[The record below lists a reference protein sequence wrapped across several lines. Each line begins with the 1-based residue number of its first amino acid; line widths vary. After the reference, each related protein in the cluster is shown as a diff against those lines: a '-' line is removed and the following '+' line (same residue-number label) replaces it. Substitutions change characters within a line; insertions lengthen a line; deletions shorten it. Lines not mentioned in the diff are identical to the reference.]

1 MNNQLNCYSD
11 KNIHFSEFQYDIL
24 DDIAKTKP
32 SLDGM
37 YNIEKTDLDRPF
49 LQDLAEI
56 PPENLL
62 GQNVNGANSPI
73 AEQINSLNNEPK
85 INKNIIIMTTDKPE
99 NYDSINMSEL
109 SNDNVAAIEEKIKE
123 LEESGILNNTINNIP
138 IENVNNTPIENVN
151 NTPIENVNNTP
162 IENVNNIPIENVN
175 NIPIENVNNTPS
187 VSLPE
192 PKVELDNVEVE
203 SNINKTFRDLYHTT
217 VTNKIILFLF
227 LVFIIILFSVYKKQI
242 MKLFA

>member
-11 KNIHFSEFQYDIL
+11 KNIHFSEFQYEIL

-85 INKNIIIMTTDKPE
+85 INKNIIVMTTDKPE

-109 SNDNVAAIEEKIKE
+109 SNDKVTAIEEKIKE

-138 IENVNNTPIENVN
+138 SENVNNTTIENVNNT
-151 NTPIENVNNTP
+151 T
-162 IENVNNIPIENVN
+162 
-175 NIPIENVNNTPS
+175 IENVNNTPS

-242 MKLFA
+242 MKLFS

>member
-11 KNIHFSEFQYDIL
+11 KNIHFSEFQYEIL
-24 DDIAKTKP
+24 DDIAKIKP

-49 LQDLAEI
+49 LQDLAKI
-56 PPENLL
+56 PSENLL

-73 AEQINSLNNEPK
+73 AEQIKSLNNEPK
-85 INKNIIIMTTDKPE
+85 INKNIIVMTTDKPE

-109 SNDNVAAIEEKIKE
+109 SNDKVTAIEEKIKE
-123 LEESGILNNTINNIP
+123 LEESGILNNIN
-138 IENVNNTPIENVN
+138 ENVNNTPIENVN

-162 IENVNNIPIENVN
+162 IENVNNTPIV
-175 NIPIENVNNTPS
+175 I
-187 VSLPE
+187 LPE
-192 PKVELDNVEVE
+192 PEVVEVELDNIEVELDNVEIE
-203 SNINKTFRDLYHTT
+203 SNINKTYRDLFHKT

-227 LVFIIILFSVYKKQI
+227 LVVIGILFSVYKKQI
-242 MKLFA
+242 MKLFS

>member
-162 IENVNNIPIENVN
+162 
-175 NIPIENVNNTPS
+175 S

>member
-1 MNNQLNCYSD
+1 MKYKKSFFVYYNMNNQLNCYSD

-109 SNDNVAAIEEKIKE
+109 SNDKVTAIEEKIKE

-138 IENVNNTPIENVN
+138 SENVNNTTIENVNNT
-151 NTPIENVNNTP
+151 T
-162 IENVNNIPIENVN
+162 
-175 NIPIENVNNTPS
+175 IENVNNTPS

-203 SNINKTFRDLYHTT
+203 SNINKTFRDLYNTT

>member
-11 KNIHFSEFQYDIL
+11 KNIHFSEFQYEIL

-49 LQDLAEI
+49 LQDLAKI
-56 PPENLL
+56 PSENLL
-62 GQNVNGANSPI
+62 GQNVNGVNSPI
-73 AEQINSLNNEPK
+73 AEQIKSLNNEPK
-85 INKNIIIMTTDKPE
+85 INKNIIVMTTDKPE

-109 SNDNVAAIEEKIKE
+109 SNDKVTAIEEKIKE
-123 LEESGILNNTINNIP
+123 LEESGILDNTINNIP
-138 IENVNNTPIENVN
+138 SENVNNTPSENVN
-151 NTPIENVNNTP
+151 NTPM
-162 IENVNNIPIENVN
+162 
-175 NIPIENVNNTPS
+175 ENVNNTPS

-227 LVFIIILFSVYKKQI
+227 LVVIGILFSVYKKQI

>member
-109 SNDNVAAIEEKIKE
+109 SNDKVTAIEEKIKE
-123 LEESGILNNTINNIP
+123 LEESGILNNIINNIP
-138 IENVNNTPIENVN
+138 SENVNNTPIENVN
-151 NTPIENVNNTP
+151 NTPIENVNNT
-162 IENVNNIPIENVN
+162 
-175 NIPIENVNNTPS
+175 PIENVNNTPS

>member
-11 KNIHFSEFQYDIL
+11 KNIHFSEFQYEIL

-85 INKNIIIMTTDKPE
+85 INKNIIVMTTDKPE

-109 SNDNVAAIEEKIKE
+109 SNDKVTAIEEKIKE
-123 LEESGILNNTINNIP
+123 LEESGILNNTI
-138 IENVNNTPIENVN
+138 
-151 NTPIENVNNTP
+151 
-162 IENVNNIPIENVN
+162 N

-203 SNINKTFRDLYHTT
+203 SNINKTFRDLYNTT

-242 MKLFA
+242 MKLFS

>member
-1 MNNQLNCYSD
+1 MKYKKSFFVYYNMNNQLNLYSD
-11 KNIHFSEFQYDIL
+11 KNIHFSEFQYEIL
-24 DDIAKTKP
+24 DDIAKIKP

-37 YNIEKTDLDRPF
+37 YNIDKTNPERPF

-73 AEQINSLNNEPK
+73 AEQVKSLNNETK
-85 INKNIIIMTTDKPE
+85 INGNIIIMTTDKPE
-99 NYDSINMSEL
+99 NNDSINMTEL
-109 SNDNVAAIEEKIKE
+109 SNDNVTAIEEKIKE
-123 LEESGILNNTINNIP
+123 LEESGILNNT
-138 IENVNNTPIENVN
+138 NVNET
-151 NTPIENVNNTP
+151 
-162 IENVNNIPIENVN
+162 
-175 NIPIENVNNTPS
+175 NTPS

-192 PKVELDNVEVE
+192 PEVIEPEVIEPEVVEVE
-203 SNINKTFRDLYHTT
+203 SNINKTFRDLFHKT

-227 LVFIIILFSVYKKQI
+227 LVVIGILFSVYKKKI

>member
-1 MNNQLNCYSD
+1 MKYKKSFFVYYNMNNQLNLYSD
-11 KNIHFSEFQYDIL
+11 KNIHFSEFQYEIL
-24 DDIAKTKP
+24 DDIAKIKP

-37 YNIEKTDLDRPF
+37 YNIDKTNPERPF
-49 LQDLAEI
+49 LQDLAKM

-73 AEQINSLNNEPK
+73 AEQVKSLNNETK
-85 INKNIIIMTTDKPE
+85 INGNIIIMTTDKSE

-109 SNDNVAAIEEKIKE
+109 SNNEISEIEKKIKE
-123 LEESGILNNTINNIP
+123 FEEKGILNNT
-138 IENVNNTPIENVN
+138 
-151 NTPIENVNNTP
+151 
-162 IENVNNIPIENVN
+162 NVNNIIENNTN
-175 NIPIENVNNTPS
+175 NNNTPS

-192 PKVELDNVEVE
+192 QEVIEPEVVEQEVIEPEVIEPEVVDVE
-203 SNINKTFRDLYHTT
+203 SNINKTFRDLFHKT

-227 LVFIIILFSVYKKQI
+227 LVVIGILFSVYKKKI

>member
-11 KNIHFSEFQYDIL
+11 KNIHFSEFQYEIL

-62 GQNVNGANSPI
+62 GQNVNGENSPI
-73 AEQINSLNNEPK
+73 AEQIKSLNNEPK
-85 INKNIIIMTTDKPE
+85 INKNIIIMNTDKNE
-99 NYDSINMSEL
+99 NNDSINMTEL
-109 SNDNVAAIEEKIKE
+109 RNNEVAAIEEKIKE
-123 LEESGILNNTINNIP
+123 LEESGILNNIIENNI
-138 IENVNNTPIENVN
+138 
-151 NTPIENVNNTP
+151 

-175 NIPIENVNNTPS
+175 NIPS

-192 PKVELDNVEVE
+192 PKVELDNVEVVLDNVEVE

-227 LVFIIILFSVYKKQI
+227 LVVIGILFSVYKKQI
-242 MKLFA
+242 MKLFS

>member
-11 KNIHFSEFQYDIL
+11 KNIHFSEFQYEIL

-62 GQNVNGANSPI
+62 GQNVNGENSPI

-85 INKNIIIMTTDKPE
+85 INKNIIVMTTDKPE

-109 SNDNVAAIEEKIKE
+109 SNDKVTAIEEKIKE

-138 IENVNNTPIENVN
+138 IENVNNIPIENVN
-151 NTPIENVNNTP
+151 NTTIENVNNT
-162 IENVNNIPIENVN
+162 
-175 NIPIENVNNTPS
+175 IENVNNTPS

-227 LVFIIILFSVYKKQI
+227 LVVIGILFSVYKKQI
-242 MKLFA
+242 MKLFS

>member
-11 KNIHFSEFQYDIL
+11 KNIHFSEFQYEIL

-49 LQDLAEI
+49 LQDLAKI
-56 PPENLL
+56 PSENLL
-62 GQNVNGANSPI
+62 GQNVNGVNSPI
-73 AEQINSLNNEPK
+73 AEQIKSLNNEPK
-85 INKNIIIMTTDKPE
+85 INKNIIVMTTDKPE

-109 SNDNVAAIEEKIKE
+109 SNDKVTAIEEKIKE
-123 LEESGILNNTINNIP
+123 LEESGILDNTINNIP
-138 IENVNNTPIENVN
+138 SENVNNTPSENVN
-151 NTPIENVNNTP
+151 NTPMENVNNTP
-162 IENVNNIPIENVN
+162 M
-175 NIPIENVNNTPS
+175 ENVNNTPS

-227 LVFIIILFSVYKKQI
+227 LVVIGILFSVYKKQI

>member
-11 KNIHFSEFQYDIL
+11 KNIHFSEFQYEIL

-85 INKNIIIMTTDKPE
+85 INKNIIVMTTDKPE

-109 SNDNVAAIEEKIKE
+109 SNDKVTAIEEKIKE

-138 IENVNNTPIENVN
+138 SENVNNTTIENVNNT
-151 NTPIENVNNTP
+151 T
-162 IENVNNIPIENVN
+162 
-175 NIPIENVNNTPS
+175 IENVNNTPS

-203 SNINKTFRDLYHTT
+203 SNINKTFRDLYNTT

>member
-11 KNIHFSEFQYDIL
+11 KNIHFSEFQYEIL

-85 INKNIIIMTTDKPE
+85 INKNIIVMTTDKPE

-109 SNDNVAAIEEKIKE
+109 SNDKVTAIEEKIKE

-138 IENVNNTPIENVN
+138 SENVNNT
-151 NTPIENVNNTP
+151 T
-162 IENVNNIPIENVN
+162 
-175 NIPIENVNNTPS
+175 IENVNNTPS

-203 SNINKTFRDLYHTT
+203 SNINKTFRDLYNTT

>member
-11 KNIHFSEFQYDIL
+11 KNIHFSEFQYEIL

-49 LQDLAEI
+49 LQDLAKI
-56 PPENLL
+56 PSENLL

-109 SNDNVAAIEEKIKE
+109 SNDKVTAIEEKIKE
-123 LEESGILNNTINNIP
+123 LEESGILNNTI
-138 IENVNNTPIENVN
+138 
-151 NTPIENVNNTP
+151 
-162 IENVNNIPIENVN
+162 N

-203 SNINKTFRDLYHTT
+203 SNINKTFRDLFHTT

-227 LVFIIILFSVYKKQI
+227 LVVIGILFSVYKKQI

>member
-85 INKNIIIMTTDKPE
+85 INKNIIVMTTDKPE

-138 IENVNNTPIENVN
+138 IENVNNTP
-151 NTPIENVNNTP
+151 
-162 IENVNNIPIENVN
+162 
-175 NIPIENVNNTPS
+175 S

-203 SNINKTFRDLYHTT
+203 SNINKTFRDLFHTT

>member
-11 KNIHFSEFQYDIL
+11 KNIHFSEFQYEIL

-85 INKNIIIMTTDKPE
+85 INKNIIVMTTDKPE

-109 SNDNVAAIEEKIKE
+109 SNDKVTAIEEKIKE

-138 IENVNNTPIENVN
+138 SENVNNTTIENVNNT
-151 NTPIENVNNTP
+151 T
-162 IENVNNIPIENVN
+162 
-175 NIPIENVNNTPS
+175 IENVNNTPS

>member
-11 KNIHFSEFQYDIL
+11 KNIHFSEFQYEIL

-62 GQNVNGANSPI
+62 GQNVNGENSPI

-85 INKNIIIMTTDKPE
+85 INKNIIVMTTDKPE

-109 SNDNVAAIEEKIKE
+109 SNDKVTAIEEKIKE

-138 IENVNNTPIENVN
+138 IENVNNIPIENVN
-151 NTPIENVNNTP
+151 NTT
-162 IENVNNIPIENVN
+162 
-175 NIPIENVNNTPS
+175 IENVNNTPS

-227 LVFIIILFSVYKKQI
+227 LVVIGILFSVYKKQI
-242 MKLFA
+242 MKLFS

>member
-11 KNIHFSEFQYDIL
+11 KNIHFSEFQYEIL

-49 LQDLAEI
+49 LQDLAKI
-56 PPENLL
+56 PSENLL
-62 GQNVNGANSPI
+62 GQNVNGVNSPI
-73 AEQINSLNNEPK
+73 AEQIKSLNNEPK
-85 INKNIIIMTTDKPE
+85 INKNIIVMTTDKPE

-109 SNDNVAAIEEKIKE
+109 SNDKVTAIEEKIKE

-138 IENVNNTPIENVN
+138 IENVNNIPIENVN
-151 NTPIENVNNTP
+151 NTT
-162 IENVNNIPIENVN
+162 
-175 NIPIENVNNTPS
+175 IENVNNTPS

-227 LVFIIILFSVYKKQI
+227 LVVIGILFSVYKKQI

>member
-11 KNIHFSEFQYDIL
+11 KNIHFSEFQYEIL

-49 LQDLAEI
+49 LQDLAKI
-56 PPENLL
+56 PSENLL

-73 AEQINSLNNEPK
+73 AEQIKSLNNEPK
-85 INKNIIIMTTDKPE
+85 INKNIIVMTTDKPE

-109 SNDNVAAIEEKIKE
+109 SNDKVTAIEEKIKE
-123 LEESGILNNTINNIP
+123 LEESGILNNIN
-138 IENVNNTPIENVN
+138 ENVNNTPIENVN

-162 IENVNNIPIENVN
+162 IENVNN
-175 NIPIENVNNTPS
+175 TPS
-187 VSLPE
+187 VILPE
-192 PKVELDNVEVE
+192 PEVVEVELDNIEVELDNVEIE
-203 SNINKTFRDLYHTT
+203 SNINKTFRDLFHKT

-227 LVFIIILFSVYKKQI
+227 LVVIGILFSVYKKQI
-242 MKLFA
+242 MKLFS

>member
-1 MNNQLNCYSD
+1 MNNQLNCYSE
-11 KNIHFSEFQYDIL
+11 KNIHFSEFQYEIL

-62 GQNVNGANSPI
+62 GQNVNGENSPI

-85 INKNIIIMTTDKPE
+85 INKNIIIMTTDKKE
-99 NYDSINMSEL
+99 NNNSINMTEL
-109 SNDNVAAIEEKIKE
+109 SNDKVTAIEEKIKE
-123 LEESGILNNTINNIP
+123 LEESGILNNTINN
-138 IENVNNTPIENVN
+138 T
-151 NTPIENVNNTP
+151 
-162 IENVNNIPIENVN
+162 
-175 NIPIENVNNTPS
+175 PIENVNNTPS

-203 SNINKTFRDLYHTT
+203 SNINKTFRDLFHTT

-227 LVFIIILFSVYKKQI
+227 LVVIGILFSVYKKQI

>member
-11 KNIHFSEFQYDIL
+11 KNIHFSEFQYEIL
-24 DDIAKTKP
+24 DDIAKIKP

-37 YNIEKTDLDRPF
+37 YNIEKTDIDRPF
-49 LQDLAEI
+49 LQDLAKI
-56 PPENLL
+56 PSENLL

-73 AEQINSLNNEPK
+73 AEQIKSLNNEPK
-85 INKNIIIMTTDKPE
+85 INKNIIVMTTDKPE

-109 SNDNVAAIEEKIKE
+109 SNDKVTAIEEKIKE
-123 LEESGILNNTINNIP
+123 LEESGILNNTI
-138 IENVNNTPIENVN
+138 
-151 NTPIENVNNTP
+151 
-162 IENVNNIPIENVN
+162 N

-227 LVFIIILFSVYKKQI
+227 LVVIGILFSVYKKQI
-242 MKLFA
+242 MKLFS